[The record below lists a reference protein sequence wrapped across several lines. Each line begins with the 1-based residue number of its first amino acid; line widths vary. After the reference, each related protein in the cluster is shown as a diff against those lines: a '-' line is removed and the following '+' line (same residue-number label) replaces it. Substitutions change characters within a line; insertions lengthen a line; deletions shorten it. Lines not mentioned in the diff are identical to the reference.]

1 MRVLLAADGSNDAKA
16 AAQWLDHLP
25 LPADREVM
33 VVTVVNTPLI
43 PALPEIAGELHSA
56 LVAEARRLA
65 DDTAADCL
73 RTGSTATGR
82 VVEGDPRD
90 EIVAAAKSWGAD
102 LIVLGA
108 RGLGAIKEFLMGS
121 VSVGVARHA
130 PCPVLVC
137 KGTPRDVRA
146 VTVALDGSEHAR
158 RALAWLM
165 ALPLPAGM
173 RLQLVGVAEPQHYP
187 SSAPGIL
194 RETLRTAVAAIDA
207 ERRAAAEKECAAAAE
222 SVPARDIVVDV
233 NVQTG
238 RPTDVIVRESQ
249 ESDSDL
255 VVVGARGLGALERLL
270 LGSVS
275 EFVLRHARCPVLVVR
290 PRPQA

>member
-1 MRVLLAADGSNDAKA
+1 MRKRRRSGS
-16 AAQWLDHLP
+16 DHLP
-25 LPADREVM
+25 LPAYREVL
-33 VVTVVNTPLI
+33 VVTVINTLLMPTV
-43 PALPEIAGELHSA
+43 PEVAGELHSA
-56 LVAEARRLA
+56 LIAEARRLA
-65 DDTAADCL
+65 DDTAADL
-73 RTGSTATGR
+73 VRPGSSAMGR

-108 RGLGAIKEFLMGS
+108 RGLGVIKEFLLGS
-121 VSVGVARHA
+121 VSLGVARQA

-158 RALAWLM
+158 RALAWLL
-165 ALPLPAGM
+165 ALPLPAGT

-187 SSAPGIL
+187 SSAPGVL

-207 ERRAAAEKECAAAAE
+207 ERRATAERECAAVAE
-222 SVPARDIVVDV
+222 TVRGRDVVLDV
-233 NVQTG
+233 NLQTG
-238 RPTDVIVRESQ
+238 RPADVIVREAQ
-249 ESDSDL
+249 ETDSDL
-255 VVVGARGLGALERLL
+255 VVLGARGLGALERLL

-275 EFVLRHARCPVLVVR
+275 EFVLRHARCPVLIVR